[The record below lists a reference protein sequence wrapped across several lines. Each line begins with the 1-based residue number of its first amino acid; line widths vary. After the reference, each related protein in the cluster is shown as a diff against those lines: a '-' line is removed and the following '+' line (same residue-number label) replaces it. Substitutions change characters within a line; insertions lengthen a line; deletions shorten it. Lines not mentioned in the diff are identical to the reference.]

1 MQKIDYKKQLKALYG
16 PSAKDVVEVDVPPL
30 NYLMID
36 GMGGPDG
43 PGFQAAIA
51 ALFPL
56 AYTLKFMIKKGPLA
70 IDYGVMPLE
79 GLWWADDMSTFIAG
93 DKDKWLWTLMIMQP
107 DLITAPLVD
116 EAVAAVKKKQNPHA
130 LPQVRFARY
139 DEGRCAQILH
149 KGPFSEEGPTVARVH
164 AFIASQGCA
173 LTKKHHEIYLS
184 DIRRAVGAYVALCL
198 FLNGKF
204 KTVST
209 VVMVTQEGASDD
221 TYREIEDQ
229 YHQGF

>member
-36 GMGGPDG
+36 GTGGPDG

-70 IDYGVMPLE
+70 IDFGVMPLE

-149 KGPFSEEGPTVARVH
+149 KGPFSEEGPTVERLH

-184 DIRRAVGAYVALCL
+184 DIRRAAPENL
-198 FLNGKF
+198 
-204 KTVST
+204 KTVLRQP
-209 VVMVTQEGASDD
+209 MG
-221 TYREIEDQ
+221 
-229 YHQGF
+229 